1 MVWLVGWLSA
11 VQSCLGQVAR
21 PACLPQHAGLP
32 CCFALST
39 AQPALDSHGIAQQG
53 DAAQLEQLFRE
64 APACS
69 ARQTDRADRQTDNT
83 GLNVCASW
91 VSLVGWVGWASWAS
105 PAGAAGATGATGWKS
120 WRMVQ
125 QVVAVQAVYQV
136 VCADA
141 GLVSLVAMPLLVVF
155 RLVPR
160 ISVGVLACRVD

>member
-32 CCFALST
+32 CCLALST

-53 DAAQLEQLFRE
+53 DAAQLEQLFRK
-64 APACS
+64 ALACS
-69 ARQTDRADRQTDNT
+69 ARQADRADRQTDNT

-91 VSLVGWVGWASWAS
+91 VGWVGWASWAS
-105 PAGAAGATGATGWKS
+105 WASPASPAGAVGWES
-120 WRMVQ
+120 WWMVQ

-141 GLVSLVAMPLLVVF
+141 GLVSLVAMPLVVF

-160 ISVGVLACRVD
+160 IGVGVLACRVD